1 LGRSA
6 CRARCGHGGQTETR
20 LKEAAKLGFKRAILP
35 KRLSQATAKK
45 LKVDG
50 LELIEI
56 GHLQEMIDWLYNEV
70 RSNALQATV
79 TASRQQH
86 AGDRSATKEGPR

>member
-1 LGRSA
+1 MV
-6 CRARCGHGGQTETR
+6 GQAETR
-20 LKEAAKLGFKRAILP
+20 LKEAAKLGFKRAIVP
-35 KRLSQATAKK
+35 KRMSQAGGRP
-45 LKVDG
+45 LQVDG

-79 TASRQQH
+79 SASRQQH
-86 AGDRSATKEGPR
+86 AGDRHSTGVKPR

>member
-1 LGRSA
+1 MT
-6 CRARCGHGGQTETR
+6 RADGLVARAGQR
-20 LKEAAKLGFKRAILP
+20 MKEAAKLGFKRAILP
-35 KRLSQATAKK
+35 KRLSQAGGKK
-45 LKVDG
+45 LQIEG

-79 TASRQQH
+79 SASRQQH
-86 AGDRSATKEGPR
+86 SGSRDEKR